1 MKGFW
6 WDVSGVTGTRWK
18 PEAGLYFAEE
28 LE

>member
-6 WDVSGVTGTRWK
+6 WEVGEVTGTRWE
-18 PEAGLYFAEE
+18 PEASLYFAEE